1 MPRLVDRDLQVEW
14 RLSTDLFHRS
24 YHTPGERLAAEA
36 HRRIDALALG
46 TRTATLIS
54 GSAERSLNIA
64 YDATRRYWVQSVYI
78 GSDFYRSCPTPSIRA
93 ACEHCSITATSVPVM
108 ATPVS
113 G

>member
-64 YDATRRYWVQSVYI
+64 YRHPVNVQRRTRVRDCAAHWHPNDLAQAAPVAAKDQ
-78 GSDFYRSCPTPSIRA
+78 DRPPS
-93 ACEHCSITATSVPVM
+93 
-108 ATPVS
+108 
-113 G
+113 